1 MNINNQLLKIV
12 QDIQLAIKSDFDL
25 KPNVDELIKILRQQV
40 TILIELVQQQKSVE
54 YDQLEQAVQK
64 AEAEIRNHVRV
75 IMQFQP
81 IQVEQQMKLYSDSLQ
96 EKIDQLER
104 EKQELLDKNK
114 TLLQSQERKISS
126 QNATRESSPSL
137 FKKSYILGNQVYN
150 RQQATS
156 QDNCASVIQNCD
168 SHQTRDK
175 RSSGTQHSYIMMK
188 NIREKINMNASQEK
202 VNDKSSTIL
211 KSQNS
216 SALIKMFNIQKLII
230 KNQQDQH
237 LQQLKNKTLNQI
249 LDDSQATKKKP

>member
-12 QDIQLAIKSDFDL
+12 QDIQLVIKSDFDL

-54 YDQLEQAVQK
+54 YDQLEKAVQK
-64 AEAEIRNHVRV
+64 AEAEIRNHVR
-75 IMQFQP
+75 
-81 IQVEQQMKLYSDSLQ
+81 VEQQMKLYSDSLQ

-150 RQQATS
+150 RQQGTS
-156 QDNCASVIQNCD
+156 QDNCTSVIQNCD

-175 RSSGTQHSYIMMK
+175 RSSGTQHSYVMMK

>member
-54 YDQLEQAVQK
+54 YDQLEKAVQK
-64 AEAEIRNHVRV
+64 AEAEIRNHVR
-75 IMQFQP
+75 
-81 IQVEQQMKLYSDSLQ
+81 VEQQMKLYSDSLQ

-202 VNDKSSTIL
+202 VNDKSSTLL

-237 LQQLKNKTLNQI
+237 LQQIKNKTLNQI